1 MQRQRSGFVC
11 ALFFMALAPL
21 LQSQTLSTRPN
32 PVDPGFPFNTPA
44 PVKTPATATQFDQWR
59 AKIKSALFISDPL
72 PALSPQSYGLFTPA
86 PGVIAERVS
95 YGTNFGMRIPAIAY
109 RPVRAHG
116 KLPAIVVV
124 NGHGGDKTTWYAFY
138 TGILYAQAGAV
149 VVTYDPIGADE
160 RNSERKS
167 ETKTHDIPINA
178 PHSPARMGG
187 LMITDIM
194 QGVSYLVQRPDVD
207 AKRIAVLGY
216 SMGSFLSTIAGAVD
230 PRIHA
235 LLVSGGG
242 DLDGNMGSW
251 DHSSKIMCQAG
262 PYHALSFLPDKST
275 ILYALNQ
282 RRGPMLILNGSI
294 DPLVGEPHHFKPFF
308 EDLRTRTAALTGSN
322 TNLPES
328 YFFSGVGHRP
338 SWVTR
343 RGSLWLE
350 QQLNFPNWTVA
361 RINAM
366 GEIRIGDWS
375 KVAGAHIN
383 RGFEAEEREG
393 GILALNAKV
402 PNIPRAD
409 LQAIPDTI
417 WQREKDDFVWE
428 SWVHHAL
435 SADDV
440 PASEQK
446 IPVDN

>member
-1 MQRQRSGFVC
+1 MQRQRPGLLC
-11 ALFFMALAPL
+11 ALFFIALTSL
-21 LQSQTLSTRPN
+21 LHSQTLSTRPN
-32 PVDPGFPFNTPA
+32 PADPHFPFNTPA
-44 PVKTPATATQFDQWR
+44 PVKTPATAAQFDRWR
-59 AKIKSALFISDPL
+59 AQIKSALFISDPL
-72 PALSPQSYGLFTPA
+72 PSLSPKSYGTFVPA

-95 YGTNFGMRIPAIAY
+95 YGTNFGMRIPAIVY
-109 RPVRAHG
+109 RPAQSHG
-116 KLPAIVVV
+116 KLPAIIVV

-167 ETKTHDIPINA
+167 ETKTHDIPITG

-187 LMITDIM
+187 LMITDVM
-194 QGVSYLVQRPDVD
+194 QAVSYLGQRPDVD
-207 AKRIAVLGY
+207 ARRIAVLGY
-216 SMGSFLSTIAGAVD
+216 SMGSFISTIAGAVD

-251 DHSSKIMCQAG
+251 DHSAKIMCQAG

-294 DPLVGEPHHFKPFF
+294 DSLVGEPHHFEPFF
-308 EDLRTRTAALTGSN
+308 QDLRARTAALTGSRV
-322 TNLPES
+322 NLPES
-328 YFFSGVGHRP
+328 YFFPGVGHRP

-343 RGSLWLE
+343 RGALWLE

-361 RINAM
+361 KINAM
-366 GEIRIGDWS
+366 GVIRVGDWS
-375 KVAGAHIN
+375 KATGAHIN
-383 RGFEAEEREG
+383 HGFEAEEREG
-393 GILALNAKV
+393 GILALNANV

-409 LQAIPDTI
+409 LQAIPNAI
-417 WQREKDDFVWE
+417 WQREKDNFVWE

-435 SADDV
+435 SADGI

-446 IPVDN
+446 IPADN